1 MKTQK
6 LPRIDSIDELA
17 QFWDA
22 HDLTDFE
29 DELEVVAAPVFAPK
43 AEAVMKIHLRR
54 QDIAAVTRIAR
65 SRGLAGESLVREWV
79 LEKLRE

>member
-1 MKTQK
+1 MKKQQ
-6 LPRIDSIDELA
+6 LPSTDSIDELA

-29 DELEVVAAPVFAPK
+29 DQLEVVAAPVFAPK

-54 QDIAAVTRIAR
+54 QEIAAVTRIAR
-65 SRGLAGESLVREWV
+65 SRGLPRESLLREWV